1 VGAIYSTVRSVYVE
15 TTVISYLTAKPSRDL
30 IVAAHQQVTREWW
43 EKAQG
48 RFDLYISAVVLDE
61 VTQGNPDAAERRRSI
76 VADMKLLEMLA
87 AVEDLKAEYS
97 EKLPIPDK
105 ALADCYHLALA
116 SWHGMDYL
124 VSWNMK
130 HIVNGDVILT
140 VQELNAA
147 RGIRTP
153 LICTPEELVEDPWS
167 TTP

>member
-1 VGAIYSTVRSVYVE
+1 MRSVYVE
-15 TTVISYLTAKPSRDL
+15 TTVVSYLTAKPSRDL

-43 EKAQG
+43 EKARQ
-48 RFDLYISAVVLDE
+48 RFDLFVSAVVMDE
-61 VTQGNPDAAERRRSI
+61 ISEGDAEAAEKRKSVVSGMAFLGRTSEVETI
-76 VADMKLLEMLA
+76 KADYA
-87 AVEDLKAEYS
+87 RN
-97 EKLPIPDK
+97 LPIPDK

-130 HIVNGDVILT
+130 HIVNGDVILA
-140 VQELNAA
+140 VQEMNAA

-153 LICTPEELVEDPWS
+153 LICTPEELMENSWS

>member
-1 VGAIYSTVRSVYVE
+1 MGAIYSTVRSVYVE